1 VSPFNKPKIT
11 EPVFTPATP
20 QEDDNMT
27 QVNDDLTG
35 LPPASEVPEIPETPG
50 SNGTQK
56 RRGRPKL
63 GELPELKLSDLLA
76 DEDVPEAEWAA
87 MPTAASPAER
97 SDIQLKI
104 DEDVRKVHAS
114 WVEAGKPAVKTSPRK
129 RYVVKPELDATTRGM
144 LTRAGAFTKLRPVI
158 ILKSHNQ
165 DGTVSIVFTVHDR
178 KVSEKKK

>member
-1 VSPFNKPKIT
+1 
-11 EPVFTPATP
+11 
-20 QEDDNMT
+20 MT
-27 QVNDDLTG
+27 QVTDDLTG
-35 LPPASEVPEIPETPG
+35 LPPASEVPELPEATAASEDQP
-50 SNGTQK
+50 K

-63 GELPELKLSDLLA
+63 GELPELTFNDLLA

-87 MPTAASPAER
+87 MPTAATTAER

-165 DGTVSIVFTVHDR
+165 DGTVSIVFTVRDR
-178 KVSEKKK
+178 TPKADKAKK